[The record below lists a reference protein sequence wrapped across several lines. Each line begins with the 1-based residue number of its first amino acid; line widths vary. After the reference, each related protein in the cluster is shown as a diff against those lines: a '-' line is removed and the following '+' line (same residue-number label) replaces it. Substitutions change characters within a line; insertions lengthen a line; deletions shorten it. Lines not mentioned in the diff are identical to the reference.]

1 MPKKLAA
8 FGLVPLAVLLLL
20 FLPLAAGG
28 AATNGEPVTHVATVD
43 HTLVYAETASKL
55 GAPWDVAMLTDAVYA
70 MREGKGGIEDV
81 NPIHTSLQFAIM
93 TVTEE
98 HYEVVDSVYDEETD
112 SWDDVYDWVFSGSE
126 TFTARAAIIGE
137 LGIGADA
144 LDGMDADAF
153 TAAMNAEMDARSGS
167 EYRYTATISANYDV
181 SGVLHAYTTLTE
193 EEIGSVIELYDANYM
208 IERMDEETRAQV
220 YAVMGEYGMYQHVD
234 LETYVNCEGVVFT
247 GGATDVVYFNQRD
260 TRWADAPYGPDNIG
274 GYGCGPTAMSIV
286 VSSLTDQTADPVYMA
301 NWAAQHGYC
310 VKGKGS
316 AHALIPGAAAA
327 FGLSCSGCSRAE
339 PQRIV
344 DALERGDLVVALMTK
359 GHFTSGGH
367 FIVLRGVTEDGKIL
381 VADPASTSRS
391 NRSWDLSLIV
401 AEAHKSAAAGGPFWI
416 IGN

>member
-1 MPKKLAA
+1 MPKKLVA
-8 FGLVPLAVLLLL
+8 FGLATLAVLLL

-28 AATNGEPVTHVATVD
+28 AVNSAEPVSQPATVER
-43 HTLVYAETASKL
+43 TLIYAETASKL

-70 MREGKGGIEDV
+70 MRGEQGGIEDV
-81 NPIHTSLQFAIM
+81 NPIHTSLQFAVM
-93 TVTEE
+93 TITTE
-98 HYEVVDSVYDEETD
+98 HYEAVGSVYNKYEDT
-112 SWDDVYDWVFSGSE
+112 WHDVYDWVVTGTE
-126 TFTARAAIIGE
+126 AYTARDAIIGE
-137 LGIGADA
+137 LGIGEDTLDA
-144 LDGMDADAF
+144 MDADAF
-153 TAAMNAEMDARSGS
+153 ADAMNKTMADRSGD
-167 EYRYTATISANYDV
+167 EYRYSATISANYDV
-181 SGVLHAYTTLTE
+181 SGVLHNYTTLTE
-193 EEIGSVIELYDANYM
+193 EEIGGIVELYDVNYL
-208 IERMDEETRAQV
+208 IERMDEETRNQI
-220 YAVMGEYGMYQHVD
+220 YALMGEYGMYQHVD

-327 FGLSCSGCSRAE
+327 FGLSCSGCSRTE
-339 PQRIV
+339 PQRVV
-344 DALERGDLVVALMTK
+344 DALARGELVVALMSK

-367 FIVLRGVTEDGKIL
+367 FIVLRGVTDDGKIL
-381 VADPASTSRS
+381 VADPASVTRS
-391 NRSWDLSLIV
+391 NQSWDLSLIV

-416 IGN
+416 IGT